1 MQVARDKL
9 GASTGSGVSSLYTVQ
24 SLCTSCYVH
33 CTLVA
38 AVWSW
43 AVVWA
48 HLFLRLSPQLQASC
62 RKSEENRSMRG
73 KASNKAGCGKGV
85 IARIFFSSRACHPC
99 PARIDV
105 LYLLNSV
112 GSWSNLSSCMWVHQ
126 IFVEYKHSLSWAPF
140 NLNERS

>member
-85 IARIFFSSRACHPC
+85 IARIFFQAAHAIHALHALMSFTSSTLLARGVTFRVACGFIKFSSNTSTACHGP
-99 PARIDV
+99 P
-105 LYLLNSV
+105 ST
-112 GSWSNLSSCMWVHQ
+112 
-126 IFVEYKHSLSWAPF
+126 
-140 NLNERS
+140 